1 MLNQIL
7 KWAALAALWAK
18 VKPIFWGTLATVLF
32 ILTVNAVHAE
42 FVEFLRVD
50 QELAGASGPLVTDVR
65 VWLVFS
71 YLGKLSLILVS
82 TAAWLFY
89 LQRKGWFGAG
99 NQTVSPKKAT
109 EKARSVTPPL
119 HRNPSLSETSLTR
132 FSEEFE
138 FLRADRPLR
147 SRGRPFLTLNGAR
160 DGGQHEDHY
169 ENL

>member
-32 ILTVNAVHAE
+32 ILNVNAVHAE

-89 LQRKGWFGAG
+89 LQHKGWFGEG
-99 NQTVSPKKAT
+99 KQTVSPKKTTRKGAAGDTAT
-109 EKARSVTPPL
+109 AQETS
-119 HRNPSLSETSLTR
+119 PSLKPDSAR

-147 SRGRPFLTLNGAR
+147 SRGQTILDSKRCA
-160 DGGQHEDHY
+160 
-169 ENL
+169 

>member
-1 MLNQIL
+1 MLSQIL
-7 KWAALAALWAK
+7 KWAALATLWAK
-18 VKPIFWGTLATVLF
+18 VKPIFWGTLTTALF
-32 ILTVNAVHAE
+32 ILAVNAVHAE

-50 QELAGASGPLVTDVR
+50 RELSGDSGPLVSDVR

-99 NQTVSPKKAT
+99 KRAIAPNKQAIASKKAPEKAPAGDAVT
-109 EKARSVTPPL
+109 EKEPAQAPA
-119 HRNPSLSETSLTR
+119 R

-138 FLRADRPLR
+138 FLRTDRPLR
-147 SRGRPFLTLNGAR
+147 SRGQAILDAKRSV
-160 DGGQHEDHY
+160 
-169 ENL
+169 

>member
-7 KWAALAALWAK
+7 KWAAIAALWAK

-50 QELAGASGPLVTDVR
+50 QELAGTSGPLVTDVR

-99 NQTVSPKKAT
+99 RQPISSKKAP
-109 EKARSVTPPL
+109 EKAHSSGSATAQKTPPSSK
-119 HRNPSLSETSLTR
+119 PAPAR

-138 FLRADRPLR
+138 FLRTDRPLK
-147 SRGRPFLTLNGAR
+147 SRGQAILDAKRSA
-160 DGGQHEDHY
+160 
-169 ENL
+169 

>member
-18 VKPIFWGTLATVLF
+18 VKPIFWGTLAAVLF

-50 QELAGASGPLVTDVR
+50 QELSGASGPLVTDVR

-82 TAAWLFY
+82 IAAWLFY
-89 LQRKGWFGAG
+89 LQRKGWFGG
-99 NQTVSPKKAT
+99 GKQTLWPKKAA
-109 EKARSVTPPL
+109 EKAAATPQET
-119 HRNPSLSETSLTR
+119 NPSLKPAPAR

-138 FLRADRPLR
+138 FLRTDRPLR
-147 SRGRPFLTLNGAR
+147 TRGQAILDAKRSA
-160 DGGQHEDHY
+160 
-169 ENL
+169 

>member
-42 FVEFLRVD
+42 FVEFLRID
-50 QELAGASGPLVTDVR
+50 QELSRASGPLVTDVR

-82 TAAWLFY
+82 TGAWLFY
-89 LQRKGWFGAG
+89 LQRKGWFGEG
-99 NQTVSPKKAT
+99 KQTLAPKKAA
-109 EKARSVTPPL
+109 ENEAAGDAATP
-119 HRNPSLSETSLTR
+119 HETTPSLKPAPAR
-132 FSEEFE
+132 FSAEFE
-138 FLRADRPLR
+138 FLRTDRPLR
-147 SRGRPFLTLNGAR
+147 SRGEAILDAKRSA
-160 DGGQHEDHY
+160 
-169 ENL
+169 

>member
-32 ILTVNAVHAE
+32 ILAVNAVHAE

-50 QELAGASGPLVTDVR
+50 QELSGTSEPLVSDVR
-65 VWLVFS
+65 VWLLFS

-89 LQRKGWFGAG
+89 LQRKGWFGADKR
-99 NQTVSPKKAT
+99 TIAPKKAP
-109 EKARSVTPPL
+109 EKAPSSGVATAQETPP
-119 HRNPSLSETSLTR
+119 SLKPAPAR

-138 FLRADRPLR
+138 FLRNDRPLR
-147 SRGRPFLTLNGAR
+147 SRGQAILDAKRPA
-160 DGGQHEDHY
+160 
-169 ENL
+169 

>member
-42 FVEFLRVD
+42 FVEFLRID
-50 QELAGASGPLVTDVR
+50 QELSRASGPLVTDVR

-82 TAAWLFY
+82 TGAWLFY

-99 NQTVSPKKAT
+99 KQTVAPKKAA
-109 EKARSVTPPL
+109 EKEAAGDAATP
-119 HRNPSLSETSLTR
+119 HETTPSLKPAPAR
-132 FSEEFE
+132 FSAEFE
-138 FLRADRPLR
+138 FLRTDRPLR
-147 SRGRPFLTLNGAR
+147 SRGEAILDAKRSA
-160 DGGQHEDHY
+160 
-169 ENL
+169 